1 MVGQEAF
8 SCLKEDVW
16 VQFVVGAHGLPLE
29 ACLRAL
35 RLANTFAE
43 YVELLAHGITDPDKT
58 KA

>member
-1 MVGQEAF
+1 
-8 SCLKEDVW
+8 